1 MITADD
7 LREAIAECEGQ
18 RNPSSDTCVKL
29 AAFKYLLERKEKPQ
43 QIPIEPIEQIYSYAS
58 EPPEYNSG
66 TEFSNLIKGKE
77 YSDVLPLIDELV
89 TAVSA
94 YNPRLYQAFL
104 RKLR

>member
-1 MITADD
+1 MITSDD

-29 AAFKYLLERKEKPQ
+29 AAFKYLLEKKEKPERI
-43 QIPIEPIEQIYSYAS
+43 QITPRYSYAS
-58 EPPEYNSG
+58 KPPEYDSG
-66 TEFSNLIKGKE
+66 TEFSDLIKGKE
-77 YSDVLPLIDELV
+77 YEKILPLIDELV